1 METNINYTVVGGFVL
16 ILSAAIVLAVI
27 WLSAGLS
34 MESYSTYK
42 VYMKES
48 VSGLTIDSAV
58 EFNGVSIG
66 TVSSIEIS
74 KRDPQLVELL
84 LKIKSSTPVSQGTRA
99 MLNSRGLTGITYIA
113 LQDKGADRRPLRILP
128 GEVYA
133 VINTSPS
140 LYMRIDTALGQ
151 FSENFRRISL
161 AIESLLNKENLQLFK
176 GILQNTEIV
185 TKQFIPL
192 MQTSMDTLNVMNTQ
206 TLPLTNQT
214 ISTIGTLS
222 HQLQLLTDELK
233 ANPSMIL
240 RGKAAPALGPG
251 EQ

>member
-140 LYMRIDTALGQ
+140 IYMRIDTALGQ

-192 MQTSMDTLNVMNTQ
+192 MQTSMDTLNVMN
-206 TLPLTNQT
+206 
-214 ISTIGTLS
+214 
-222 HQLQLLTDELK
+222 
-233 ANPSMIL
+233 
-240 RGKAAPALGPG
+240 
-251 EQ
+251 